1 MEIIDL
7 VKRFAGHSGVA
18 AVQKVWSDDSV
29 RTMHFKGLSASATP
43 MLFAALASAEKPWQV
58 PVALFVLNDL
68 EEAGYFY
75 HDLVQMLGESQVLF
89 LPSSYKRA
97 IKYGQKDPANEV
109 LRTEVLTRLA
119 EAGKLK
125 ILAGQQTK
133 LRLSESKD
141 CLQALPSIATS
152 TMLTDNRQQ
161 SGHPDGNNFQFLI
174 FNSQL
179 FIVSYPDA
187 LAEMV
192 VSRDTLSN
200 RSIALAVGDTLEIP
214 KMEATL
220 MGEGFERVD
229 YVYEPGQFAVRGSII
244 DVFSYASE
252 YPFRIDLFGD
262 EIDSIRTFEIETQ
275 LSRDKV
281 SHISIVPN
289 FDGAGEQGQV
299 SFFDFLPEGSVL
311 AFQDYF
317 WVHERI
323 EALERELKIENSKLK
338 VESAVYADA
347 NIPDGDNSQLTSLKL
362 LCSAEPAS
370 SLCSRSN
377 ATFSILNFQLLE
389 SADFIRKTQAFR
401 RIEFGTKASTTVQ
414 ATVTFETSPQPLF
427 HKNFEL
433 VEQSLTDLISRGYQ
447 LYILTDSAKQAERL
461 KTIFEERGDDIPFT
475 AVDKTIHGGFTD
487 ATMRVACFTD
497 HQIFDR
503 FHKYNLRSDKA
514 RSGKMAISL
523 KELSQFEPGDYVVHI
538 DHGVGRFAGLVRM
551 PNGSSTQEVIKL
563 VYSNDDV
570 VFVSIHSLHKISKYK
585 SKEGEAPRINKLG
598 TGAWEK
604 LKERTKTKIKDIAR
618 DLIKLYS
625 QRSQEKGFAYS
636 PDSFLQHELEA
647 SFLYEDT
654 PDQLKATIDIKA
666 DMERER
672 PMDRLVC
679 GDVGFGKTEV
689 AVRAAFKA
697 ACDNKQVAV
706 LVPTTVLAY
715 QHWRTFSE
723 RLKNLPCKVEYLSRA
738 RSAADT
744 KKVLEGLKS
753 GDVNIVVGTH
763 KLIGKGVQFKD
774 LGLLIIDEEQ
784 KFGVSVKEKLRQLKV
799 SVDTLTLTATPI
811 PRTLQFSLMGARDLS
826 VIQTPPPNRYPI
838 QTEVHTFNE
847 EIIREAV
854 NFELSRNGQ
863 LFFIN
868 NRIQNLPELAALI
881 TRNVPDA
888 RVCIGHG
895 QMPPEELEKIIM
907 GFVNHDYDVLIATS
921 IVENGIDIPNANTI
935 IINAAHNF
943 GLSDLH
949 QMRGRVGRGNKKA
962 FCYLLAPPLSGLT
975 PEARRRLQ
983 AIENFTDLGS
993 GIHIAMQDLDIRGAG
1008 NLLGAEQSGFIADLG
1023 YETYQKILGEAVHEL
1038 KTNEFADLI
1047 MGDAGDDGKISGEG
1061 FVEECAI
1068 ESDLEL
1074 LFPDEYIPTSSERM
1088 LVYRELDSLESDE
1101 ELKKF
1106 STRLIDRFGPV
1117 PPMGEE
1123 LLRVVPLRRL
1133 GKQLGIEKILLKG
1146 GQMALYF
1153 VSNLE
1158 SPYYESAAFG
1168 RVMNYTTMSPY
1179 ECRFR
1184 ELSGK
1189 RSLLI
1194 KGISRVE
1201 EALSVL
1207 SMMMHC

>member
-1 MEIIDL
+1 MEILDL
-7 VKRFAGHSGVA
+7 VRRFAGHSGVSA
-18 AVQKVWSDDSV
+18 FQHVWDDEAV
-29 RTMHFKGLSASATP
+29 RTIHLKGLAASATP
-43 MLFAALASAEKPWQV
+43 MLFGTLAAAEKPWKV

-75 HDLVQMLGESQVLF
+75 HDLTQMLGDKQVLF

-97 IKYGQKDPANEV
+97 IKYGQKDSANEV
-109 LRTEVLTRLA
+109 LRTEVLTRLS
-119 EAGKLK
+119 EAG
-125 ILAGQQTK
+125 
-133 LRLSESKD
+133 
-141 CLQALPSIATS
+141 
-152 TMLTDNRQQ
+152 
-161 SGHPDGNNFQFLI
+161 
-174 FNSQL
+174 NSQL
-179 FIVSYPDA
+179 YIVTYPDA
-187 LAEMV
+187 LAELV
-192 VSRDTLSN
+192 VSQNTLSE
-200 RSIALAVGDTLEIP
+200 RSLSLAVGDTMEIP
-214 KMEATL
+214 AVEKLLA
-220 MGEGFERVD
+220 GEGFERVD

-252 YPFRIDLFGD
+252 YPFRIDFFGD
-262 EIDSIRTFEIETQ
+262 EIDSIRTFEIESQ

-281 SHISIVPN
+281 NHISIVPN

-299 SFFDFLPEGSVL
+299 SFFDFLPEGSAL
-311 AFQDYF
+311 AFQDYL

-323 EALERELKIENSKLK
+323 EQLNEEGLSLQ
-338 VESAVYADA
+338 AVQVADEA
-347 NIPDGDNSQLTSLKL
+347 TDCSLNL
-362 LCSAEPAS
+362 LDA
-370 SLCSRSN
+370 
-377 ATFSILNFQLLE
+377 
-389 SADFIRKTQAFR
+389 ADFIRKTQAFR
-401 RIEFGTKASTTVQ
+401 RIEFGTKASTMVQ

-433 VEQSLTDLISRGYQ
+433 VEQSLTDLIQRGYQ

-461 KTIFEERGDDIPFT
+461 KTIFEERGSEIPFT

-551 PNGSSTQEVIKL
+551 PNGNSTQEVIKL

-654 PDQLKATIDIKA
+654 PDQLKATLDVKG

-753 GDVNIVVGTH
+753 GEVNIVVGTH
-763 KLIGKGVQFKD
+763 KLISKSVQFKD

-881 TRNVPDA
+881 TRCVPDA

-895 QMPPEELEKIIM
+895 QMPPEELEKVIM
-907 GFVNHDYDVLIATS
+907 SFVNHDYDVLIATS

-962 FCYLLAPPLSGLT
+962 FCYLLAPPLSVLT

-1038 KTNEFADLI
+1038 KTNEFADLL
-1047 MGDAGDDGKISGEG
+1047 MGDTGDDGKISGEG
-1061 FVEECAI
+1061 FVEECAV

-1106 STRLIDRFGPV
+1106 RTRLTDRFGPV
-1117 PPMGEE
+1117 PPTGEE

-1158 SPYYESAAFG
+1158 SPYYDSTAFG
-1168 RVMNYTTMSPY
+1168 RVMNYTTLSPY

-1194 KGISRVE
+1194 KGISTVKN
-1201 EALSVL
+1201 ALDVL
-1207 SMMMHC
+1207 ATMMNY

>member
-1 MEIIDL
+1 MEIQDL
-7 VKRFAGHSGVA
+7 VKRFAGHSGVSA
-18 AVQKVWSDDSV
+18 MRHVWNDEAV
-29 RTMHFKGLSASATP
+29 RTIHLKGLAASAAP
-43 MLFAALASAEKPWQV
+43 MLFSALALADEPWRV

-75 HDLVQMLGESQVLF
+75 HDLTQVLGEGRVLF

-97 IKYGQKDPANEV
+97 IKYGQKDSANEV
-109 LRTEVLTRLA
+109 LRTEVLTRLS
-119 EAGKLK
+119 EA
-125 ILAGQQTK
+125 
-133 LRLSESKD
+133 
-141 CLQALPSIATS
+141 
-152 TMLTDNRQQ
+152 
-161 SGHPDGNNFQFLI
+161 
-174 FNSQL
+174 NSQL
-179 FIVSYPDA
+179 YIVTYPDA
-187 LAEMV
+187 LAELV
-192 VSRDTLSN
+192 VSRDTLN
-200 RSIALAVGDTLEIP
+200 DRSVRLAVGDTVEIP
-214 KMEATL
+214 QMEATL
-220 MGEGFERVD
+220 VGEGFERVD

-252 YPFRIDLFGD
+252 YPYRIDLFGD
-262 EIDSIRTFEIETQ
+262 EVDSIRTFEIESQ

-281 SHISIVPN
+281 SHVSIVPN
-289 FDGAGEQGQV
+289 FEDGAGDEV
-299 SFFDFLPEGSVL
+299 SFFDFLPKGSAL
-311 AFQDYF
+311 AFQDYA

-323 EALERELKIENSKLK
+323 EQLNEEGFSQQ
-338 VESAVYADA
+338 AVQAMDEATDCVLHLLDA
-347 NIPDGDNSQLTSLKL
+347 T
-362 LCSAEPAS
+362 
-370 SLCSRSN
+370 
-377 ATFSILNFQLLE
+377 
-389 SADFIRKTQAFR
+389 DFLRKTTDFR
-401 RIEFGTKASTTVQ
+401 RIEFGVKASSAVH
-414 ATVTFETSPQPLF
+414 ATVTFDTSPQPLF

-433 VEQSLTDLISRGYQ
+433 VEQSLADLIERGYQ
-447 LYILTDSAKQAERL
+447 VYILTDSTKQAERL
-461 KTIFEERGDDIPFT
+461 KTIFEERGSNIPFT
-475 AVDKTIHGGFTD
+475 AVDKTIHGGFID
-487 ATMRVACFTD
+487 NTMRVACFTD

-551 PNGSSTQEVIKL
+551 PNGNSTQEVIKL

-625 QRSQEKGFAYS
+625 QRAQEKGFAYS
-636 PDSFLQHELEA
+636 PDSFMQHELEA

-654 PDQLKATIDIKA
+654 PDQLKATVDIKA
-666 DMERER
+666 DMERQR

-723 RLKNLPCKVEYLSRA
+723 RLKNFPCRVEYLSRA

-753 GDVNIVVGTH
+753 GEVNIVVGTH
-763 KLIGKGVQFKD
+763 KLIGKGVKFKD

-863 LFFIN
+863 LFIIN
-868 NRIQNLPELAALI
+868 NRIQNLAELAALV

-895 QMPPEELEKIIM
+895 QMPPEELEKVIM
-907 GFVNHDYDVLIATS
+907 SFVNHDYDVLIATS

-935 IINAAHNF
+935 IINQAHNF

-962 FCYLLAPPLSGLT
+962 FCYLLAPPLSVLT

-1038 KTNEFADLI
+1038 KTNEFADLL
-1047 MGDAGDDGKISGEG
+1047 MGDVAEGEKISGDG
-1061 FVEECAI
+1061 FVEECAV

-1074 LFPDEYIPTSSERM
+1074 LFPNEYIPTSSERM
-1088 LVYRELDSLESDE
+1088 LVYRELDSLETDE
-1101 ELKKF
+1101 EVTKF
-1106 STRLIDRFGPV
+1106 RTRLTDRFGPV

-1123 LLRVVPLRRL
+1123 LLRVVPLRRI

-1158 SPYYESAAFG
+1158 SPYYDSTAFG
-1168 RVMNYTTMSPY
+1168 RVMNYTAMTPY

-1194 KGISRVE
+1194 KGIDTVE
-1201 EALSVL
+1201 TALGVL
-1207 SMMMHC
+1207 SAMNGPVL

>member
-1 MEIIDL
+1 MEILDL
-7 VKRFAGHSGVA
+7 VRRFAGHSGVSA
-18 AVQKVWSDDSV
+18 LRQVWNDDSV
-29 RTMHFKGLSASATP
+29 RTIHLKGLSASATP
-43 MLFAALASAEKPWQV
+43 MLFGAMAVGDTPWQT

-75 HDLVQMLGESQVLF
+75 HDLTQMLGVGQVLF
-89 LPSSYKRA
+89 FPSSYKRA
-97 IKYGQKDPANEV
+97 IKYGQKDSANEV
-109 LRTEVLTRLA
+109 LRTEVLTRLVA
-119 EAGKLK
+119 FPNPSRGGEFGPAMTESPLLGRGRGEAPLY
-125 ILAGQQTK
+125 
-133 LRLSESKD
+133 
-141 CLQALPSIATS
+141 
-152 TMLTDNRQQ
+152 
-161 SGHPDGNNFQFLI
+161 
-174 FNSQL
+174 
-179 FIVSYPDA
+179 IVSYPDA
-187 LAEMV
+187 LAELV
-192 VSRDTLSN
+192 VSQNTLSD
-200 RSIALAVGDTLEIP
+200 RSLPLAVGDTIEIP
-214 KMEATL
+214 EIEKLLVA
-220 MGEGFERVD
+220 EGFERVD

-252 YPFRIDLFGD
+252 YPFRIDFFGD
-262 EIDSIRTFEIETQ
+262 EIDSIRTFEIESQ

-281 SHISIVPN
+281 QHVSIVPN
-289 FDGAGEQGQV
+289 FDGDEAKGLV
-299 SFFDFLPEGSVL
+299 SFFDFLPEGSAL
-311 AFQDYF
+311 AFQDYM
-317 WVHERI
+317 WTHERI
-323 EALERELKIENSKLK
+323 EQLGEEGLSLQ
-338 VESAVYADA
+338 AVQAADE
-347 NIPDGDNSQLTSLKL
+347 GVS
-362 LCSAEPAS
+362 CSI
-370 SLCSRSN
+370 N
-377 ATFSILNFQLLE
+377 LLE
-389 SADFIRKTQAFR
+389 PTDFIRKTASRR
-401 RIEFGTKASTTVQ
+401 RIEFGTKATSTVQ
-414 ATVTFETSPQPLF
+414 ASVTFDTSPQPLF

-433 VEQSLTDLISRGYQ
+433 VEQSLTDLIERGYQ
-447 LYILTDSAKQAERL
+447 IYILTDSAKQAERL
-461 KTIFEERGDDIPFT
+461 KTIFEERGNDIPFT

-523 KELSQFEPGDYVVHI
+523 KELNQFEPGDYVVHI
-538 DHGVGRFAGLVRM
+538 DHGVGRFAGLVRV
-551 PNGSSTQEVIKL
+551 PNGNSTQEVIKL

-570 VFVSIHSLHKISKYK
+570 VFVSIHSLHKVSKYK

-625 QRSQEKGFAYS
+625 QRAQEKGFAYS

-654 PDQLKATIDIKA
+654 PDQLKATIDVKA

-672 PMDRLVC
+672 PMERLVC

-753 GDVNIVVGTH
+753 GEVNIVVGTH
-763 KLIGKGVQFKD
+763 KLISKSVQFKD

-863 LFFIN
+863 LFIIN
-868 NRIQNLPELAALI
+868 NRIQNLHELAALV

-895 QMPPEELEKIIM
+895 QMSPEELEKVIM
-907 GFVNHDYDVLIATS
+907 SFVNHDYDVLIATS

-935 IINAAHNF
+935 IINQAHNF

-962 FCYLLAPPLSGLT
+962 FCYLLAPPLSVLT

-1038 KTNEFADLI
+1038 KTNEFADLL
-1047 MGDAGDDGKISGEG
+1047 MGDVAEGEKISGEG
-1061 FVEECAI
+1061 FVEECTI

-1088 LVYRELDSLESDE
+1088 LVYRELDSLESE
-1101 ELKKF
+1101 EVLKKF
-1106 STRLIDRFGPV
+1106 RTRLTDRFGAI
-1117 PPMGEE
+1117 PPTGEE

-1158 SPYYESAAFG
+1158 SPYYDSTAFG
-1168 RVMNYTTMSPY
+1168 RVMNYTAMSPY

-1194 KGISRVE
+1194 KGISTVE
-1201 EALSVL
+1201 EALGVL
-1207 SMMMHC
+1207 AMMMHY